1 MTDHLKSAFKVEHG
15 KRFQTSQQ
23 SSPIASCRHSQTVA
37 PTDDIIAWCI
47 AVITV
52 QLNKSHMSHA
62 AAAQRGRSHREKPRL
77 QTQWRRQEAFNVFDS
92 VNEGR
97 ARYTACVILSRSRFN
112 LVTGWTQ
119 TAAEM
124 KREGSKRKKNSL
136 SCVADSFTR
145 NQRSEQTKKKLKKRS
160 NDKNWRVSSVCWRAS
175 RNRQGNLGRGFR
187 AENGLERGV
196 RSSVDVV
203 PDLIQ
208 PRMWFWNLSNRFFYD
223 WDRIWNPL
231 WSTVFEWSVG

>member
-77 QTQWRRQEAFNVFDS
+77 QTQRRRQEAFNVFDS

-97 ARYTACVILSRSRFN
+97 ARYTACVILSRSLFN

-145 NQRSEQTKKKLKKRS
+145 NQRSEQTKKKLKK
-160 NDKNWRVSSVCWRAS
+160 KV
-175 RNRQGNLGRGFR
+175 
-187 AENGLERGV
+187 
-196 RSSVDVV
+196 
-203 PDLIQ
+203 
-208 PRMWFWNLSNRFFYD
+208 
-223 WDRIWNPL
+223 
-231 WSTVFEWSVG
+231 EW